1 MEKVLLLIVQLIFI
15 VGAAPLV
22 NGLIKKSKALLQC
35 RRGGSVLQP
44 YADILKYLRRETV
57 VPQMASWL
65 TLATPYVCLSAYL
78 AAGCLIPLF
87 GGHDTGRFGSVILF
101 IYLLGMARFFLAAA
115 ALEAG
120 SAFGG
125 MGSSR
130 EMMVSSL
137 VEPVLAIGLFGLVV
151 MSGHADLTGLY
162 GQGGQAAAIVAFI
175 GLLIVVI
182 AETGRIPVDNPD
194 THLELTMIHEAM
206 LLEYSGRPLGMLHLA
221 AMVKQ
226 IVLLMLLVQLF
237 LPETFG
243 LPVLWGLPML
253 LLKVIVLGLVLAL
266 IETAFAK
273 LRLFKLPELLAGGAA
288 FCILSIIM
296 NIL

>member
-1 MEKVLLLIVQLIFI
+1 MKNIFLIILQLIFI
-15 VGAAPLV
+15 LGAAPFIT
-22 NGLIKKSKALLQC
+22 GLIKKSKAFLQC
-35 RRGGSVLQP
+35 RRGAGVLQP
-44 YADILKYLRRETV
+44 YADVVKFFRRETV
-57 VPQMASWL
+57 VPETASWL
-65 TLATPYVCLSAYL
+65 TLAAPYVCLAAYL

-87 GGHDTGRFGSVILF
+87 RGQDTGHFGSIILF

-151 MSGHADLTGLY
+151 MGGHADLTWLF
-162 GQGGQAAAIVAFI
+162 GQGERASAIVAFI

-206 LLEYSGRPLGMLHLA
+206 LLEYSGRLLGLLHLA

-237 LPETFG
+237 LPGMFG
-243 LPVLWGLPML
+243 LSLVWALPLL
-253 LLKVIVLGLVLAL
+253 LLKVAVLGIILAL
-266 IETAFAK
+266 VETVLAK

-288 FCILSIIM
+288 FCVLSVIM